1 MRKRNKGFILGLL
14 VAMTTSVWADVL
26 PNLGACEVAR
36 PKQAPEDFMWG
47 LAAYH
52 VPLPGYE
59 LYPEDFQK
67 MAANGINWISVDFAW
82 KRIEP
87 VQGAQYNFTYFD
99 MLTQEAAKNG
109 IQIIGKLA
117 NGYNKG
123 RAVSPEW
130 TADLSTNDYLAA
142 MDKYARAVVRRYG
155 STVKLWAMEN
165 ELNVDQIHVRLGWRA
180 HGWSDRDKD
189 RIVQTLDKAIH
200 QSGWRTKSILTVSTA
215 PNFGQYIRSVGHA
228 HYDMVGL
235 FSYPAN
241 FLPITSNFDSR
252 NGFCGQANTARKASG
267 GKPVIMLETGFQTAG
282 LVRTQQGQADYV
294 QAAVYATLRAGMQ
307 GLFIYQYLD
316 NPLETLRREQTF
328 GLVDNDRKPKRAWGA
343 YGDLIKAYSQP

>member
-1 MRKRNKGFILGLL
+1 ML
-14 VAMTTSVWADVL
+14 V
-26 PNLGACEVAR
+26 
-36 PKQAPEDFMWG
+36 
-47 LAAYH
+47 
-52 VPLPGYE
+52 
-59 LYPEDFQK
+59 
-67 MAANGINWISVDFAW
+67 
-82 KRIEP
+82 
-87 VQGAQYNFTYFD
+87 
-99 MLTQEAAKNG
+99 QEATKNS

-130 TADLSTNDYLAA
+130 TADLATNDYLAA
-142 MDKYARAVVRRYG
+142 MDHYARAVVKRYG

-165 ELNVDQIHVRLGWRA
+165 ELNVDQIHVQLGWRA
-180 HGWSDRDKD
+180 HEWSNRDKD

-200 QSGWRTKSILTVSTA
+200 QSGWHTKSILTVSTA
-215 PNFGQYIRSVGHA
+215 PNFGQYIRSVGRA

-241 FLPITSNFDSR
+241 FLPVTSNFDSLT
-252 NGFCGQANTARKASG
+252 GFCGQANTARKASG

-282 LVRTQQGQADYV
+282 LGRTQQGQADYV

-316 NPLETLRREQTF
+316 NPEEDLRREQTF

-343 YGDLIKAYSQP
+343 YGGLIKAYGQP